1 MRTAGARAGLAALVA
16 VGALLAAIPGS
27 AAAVPPFDLP
37 GELVDE
43 HEVLADPAAVE
54 RGQDALFA
62 ETNRQLFVVVVDD
75 LDGLDGPTW
84 LEQTARLSGLGE
96 EDLAL
101 VVAVG
106 VDQAG
111 PSTAALRVPE
121 DAGMRPGAVTRVERD
136 VQVAAERGDAD
147 EVVAAAL
154 TGLRAAGIDRPGEA
168 TSRAIWWVAVLVLV
182 LAVAGTVALWLFTR
196 ARQAR
201 QEALDRLR
209 ADELSGTLGTLVV
222 DLDEALREI
231 RLELDLAQARVDD
244 DEAAQLLEQAEE
256 QTQLARDEA
265 VQVHRR
271 RSELSLGPTSDLTW
285 RVTPGEAV
293 RELEE
298 LHTLARSARERLR
311 GLTLPD

>member
-1 MRTAGARAGLAALVA
+1 
-16 VGALLAAIPGS
+16 
-27 AAAVPPFDLP
+27 
-37 GELVDE
+37 
-43 HEVLADPAAVE
+43 
-54 RGQDALFA
+54 
-62 ETNRQLFVVVVDD
+62 
-75 LDGLDGPTW
+75 
-84 LEQTARLSGLGE
+84 
-96 EDLAL
+96 
-101 VVAVG
+101 
-106 VDQAG
+106 
-111 PSTAALRVPE
+111 
-121 DAGMRPGAVTRVERD
+121 MRPGAVTRVERD

-222 DLDEALREI
+222 DLDAALREI

-271 RSELSLGPTSDLTW
+271 RSGLSLGPTSDLTW
-285 RVTPGEAV
+285 RVAPGEAV

-298 LHTLARSARERLR
+298 LHTLARSTRERLR